1 MVDIDGDGSITW
13 DELKTTL
20 QAIAKLFNYTI
31 SKKDKGQLQ
40 FMWNMMDVNGDNKL
54 DATAV
59 RKVLESAPLT
69 SKINKWAQ

>member
-31 SKKDKGQLQ
+31 SKKDKGQLE

-54 DATAV
+54 DATEV
-59 RKVLESAPLT
+59 RKVLESTPLT